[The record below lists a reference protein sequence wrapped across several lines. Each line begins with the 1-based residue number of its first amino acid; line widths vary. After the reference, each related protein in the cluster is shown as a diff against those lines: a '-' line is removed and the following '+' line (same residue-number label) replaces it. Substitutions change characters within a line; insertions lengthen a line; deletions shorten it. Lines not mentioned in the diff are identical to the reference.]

1 MRAAPGGRVQD
12 FLTPKNLSSTTQ
24 ETLMKRTT
32 LALAAAL
39 FAACGAAQAVQV
51 DFSGYMRAGT
61 GINARGGT
69 QVCFGLPG
77 ADTKWRLGNECDYV
91 IEPTFTAK
99 LAEFEGADW
108 GVRVMPSVYR
118 AWGQTENGTD
128 ELTTRFGQIYVFGNK
143 ISQLGNGTAWAGRR
157 FYNRLQTGI
166 NDQFLENNDGDGAG
180 IENMDVGLG
189 KLSVAFMMNGRGG
202 ANDNRFALP
211 IRLTNIKDMPNGE
224 LALYLTPSA
233 QLKSR
238 DQTAGT
244 DPAKQPNGIAFGAYQ
259 TLSGFFG
266 GDTLLGFKHDKTG
279 DVKNTRFVV
288 QQTGKL
294 AASTSFDLF
303 GEYRINDNAGT
314 KSKWTAL
321 GGRTDTHISGPFR
334 FLAELGTDIV
344 KPDGA
349 ATRQMTK
356 LTLAGAVSAGKEP
369 WSRPTLRLFVTH
381 AFWNEAARQ
390 VLGDNWVNGERLKQV
405 YGDQKSGTSIGI
417 QAEAWW

>member
-1 MRAAPGGRVQD
+1 MNKTHLAIAAA
-12 FLTPKNLSSTTQ
+12 
-24 ETLMKRTT
+24 
-32 LALAAAL
+32 ALAAS
-39 FAACGAAQAVQV
+39 GAANALQV

-99 LAEFEGADW
+99 LADYEGADW

-118 AWGQTENGTD
+118 AWGQVENGTD

-180 IENMDVGLG
+180 LENMDVGPG
-189 KLSVAFMMNGRGG
+189 KLSVAFMMNGRGS
-202 ANDNRFALP
+202 ANNNRFALP
-211 IRLTNIKDMPNGE
+211 IRFTNVKTLPNGE
-224 LALYLTPSA
+224 LSVYLTPSA
-233 QLKSR
+233 QLKSH

-244 DPAKQPNGIAFGAYQ
+244 DPADEAKGVALGVYQ
-259 TLSGFFG
+259 SISGFFG
-266 GDTLLGFKHDKTG
+266 GDTLLGFKHDKQGT
-279 DVKNTRFVV
+279 VKNTRFVV
-288 QQTGKL
+288 QQSGKL
-294 AASTSFDLF
+294 TPSTSFDLL
-303 GEYRINDNAGT
+303 GEYRVNSNAGVD
-314 KSKWTAL
+314 SKWTAL
-321 GGRTDTHISGPFR
+321 GGRTDTHIAGPFR
-334 FLAELGTDIV
+334 VLVEVGTDRV
-344 KPDGA
+344 KPDNA
-349 ATRQMTK
+349 PTRTMTK
-356 LTLAGAVSAGKEP
+356 FTLAGAVSAGKEP
-369 WSRPTLRLFVTH
+369 WSRPTLRAFVTH
-381 AFWNEAARQ
+381 AVWNEAARQ

-405 YGDQKSGTSIGI
+405 YGDQKAGTSIGI

>member
-1 MRAAPGGRVQD
+1 
-12 FLTPKNLSSTTQ
+12 
-24 ETLMKRTT
+24 MKRTT
-32 LALAAAL
+32 LALAASL
-39 FAACGAAQAVQV
+39 LAASGAAQAVQV

-99 LAEFEGADW
+99 VAEYEGADW

-128 ELTTRFGQIYVFGNK
+128 ELTTRFGQIYAFGNK

-180 IENMDVGLG
+180 IENMDVGMG
-189 KLSVAFMMNGRGG
+189 KLSVAFMMNGRGS

-211 IRLTNIKDMPNGE
+211 IRLTNIKDLPNGE
-224 LALYLTPSA
+224 LSFYVTPSA

-238 DQTAGT
+238 NQTSGAE
-244 DPAKQPNGIAFGAYQ
+244 PAKQRNGLAVGVYQ
-259 TLSGFFG
+259 TLPGFL
-266 GDTLLGFKHDKTG
+266 GDTLVGFKHDKTG
-279 DVKNTRFVV
+279 DVKNTRLVL
-288 QQTGKL
+288 QQSGKI
-294 AASTSFDLF
+294 ADGTSLDLF
-303 GEYRINDNAGT
+303 NEFRVNDNAGV
-314 KSKWTAL
+314 KSKWVAV
-321 GGRTDTHISGPFR
+321 GGRVDMHVSGPLR
-334 FLAELGTDIV
+334 FLTELGTDV
-344 KPDGA
+344 VQPDGSPK
-349 ATRQMTK
+349 RQMTK
-356 LTLAGAVSAGKEP
+356 LTVAGAISAGKEP

>member
-1 MRAAPGGRVQD
+1 
-12 FLTPKNLSSTTQ
+12 
-24 ETLMKRTT
+24 MKRKH
-32 LALAAAL
+32 LALAAAI
-39 FAACGAAQAVQV
+39 FAASSASQALQV
-51 DFSGYMRAGT
+51 DFSGYTRAGT

-99 LAEFEGADW
+99 VAEYEGADW

-180 IENMDVGLG
+180 IENMEVGPG

-211 IRLTNIKDMPNGE
+211 IRYTGVKTLPNGE
-224 LALYLTPSA
+224 LSIYVTPSA

-238 DQTAGT
+238 DQVANT
-244 DPAKQPNGIAFGAYQ
+244 DPAKQENGIAFGLYQ
-259 TLSGFFG
+259 TIGGTFG
-266 GDTLLGFKHDKTG
+266 GDTLLGFKHDKQG
-279 DVKNTRFVV
+279 EVKNTRFVV
-288 QQTGKL
+288 QQNANITS
-294 AASTSFDLF
+294 STQLSAL
-303 GEYRINDNAGT
+303 GEYRIASNAGVD
-314 KSKWTAL
+314 SKWLAV
-321 GGRTDTHISGPFR
+321 GARTDTHLGGPFR
-334 FLAELGTDIV
+334 ALVELGTDFV
-344 KPDGA
+344 KPDNA
-349 ATRQMTK
+349 PKRSMTK
-356 LTLAGAVSAGKEP
+356 LTVAGAVSAGKDP

-381 AFWNEAARQ
+381 AVWNEAARQ
-390 VLGDNWVNGERLKQV
+390 VLGDNWVNGARLQQV
-405 YGDQKSGTSIGI
+405 YGDQKSGTSVGI